1 LDRLPDYLHLNG
13 GARRSPQT
21 EAEAAMAQFED
32 RQKAQEA
39 KFARDGE
46 LRFKAEARRNR
57 LLGLWAAEHMGLSA
71 EHAKEYA
78 AEVVASD
85 FEEAGDED
93 VFRKV
98 SGDIKA
104 KGASVSD
111 DMIRQK
117 MAELTAVARDQV
129 LNEG

>member
-1 LDRLPDYLHLNG
+1 MSGFNDREKG
-13 GARRSPQT
+13 
-21 EAEAAMAQFED
+21 
-32 RQKAQEA
+32 QEA
-39 KFARDGE
+39 KFAHDSE
-46 LRFKAEARRNR
+46 LRFKAEARRNK
-57 LLGLWAAEHMGLSA
+57 LLGLWAAEHMGLSE
-71 EHAKEYA
+71 EHAKQYA

-93 VFRKV
+93 VFRKI
-98 SGDIKA
+98 SGDLKA

-117 MAELTAVARDQV
+117 MAELVAVAREQV

>member
-1 LDRLPDYLHLNG
+1 
-13 GARRSPQT
+13 
-21 EAEAAMAQFED
+21 MAQFED
-32 RQKAQEA
+32 RQKGQEA

-46 LRFKAEARRNR
+46 LRFKAEARRNK

-98 SGDIKA
+98 SADLKA

-111 DMIRQK
+111 DMIRKK
-117 MAELTAVARDQV
+117 MAELTATAREQV

>member
-1 LDRLPDYLHLNG
+1 
-13 GARRSPQT
+13 
-21 EAEAAMAQFED
+21 MAQFED

-46 LRFKAEARRNR
+46 LRFKAEARRNK

-71 EHAKEYA
+71 EHANEYA
-78 AEVVASD
+78 AEVVAAD

-98 SGDIKA
+98 SADLKA
-104 KGASVSD
+104 KGASVSE
-111 DMIRQK
+111 DMIRKK
-117 MAELTAVARDQV
+117 MDELTVTAREQV
-129 LNEG
+129 LSEG

>member
-1 LDRLPDYLHLNG
+1 
-13 GARRSPQT
+13 
-21 EAEAAMAQFED
+21 MAQFDE

-46 LRFKAEARRNR
+46 LRFKAEARRNK
-57 LLGLWAAEHMGLSA
+57 LLGLWVAEHMGLSE
-71 EHAKEYA
+71 EHARAYA
-78 AEVVASD
+78 GEVVAAD

-98 SGDIKA
+98 SADLKA

-111 DMIRQK
+111 DMIRKK
-117 MAELTAVARDQV
+117 MAELTVIAREQV
-129 LNEG
+129 LAEG

>member
-1 LDRLPDYLHLNG
+1 
-13 GARRSPQT
+13 
-21 EAEAAMAQFED
+21 MAQFDD
-32 RQKAQEA
+32 REKAQEA
-39 KFARDGE
+39 KFARDAE

-78 AEVVASD
+78 AEVVAAD

-93 VFRKV
+93 VFRKI
-98 SGDIKA
+98 SADIKA

-111 DMIRQK
+111 DMIRKK
-117 MAELTAVARDQV
+117 MAELVTVARDQV

>member
-1 LDRLPDYLHLNG
+1 
-13 GARRSPQT
+13 
-21 EAEAAMAQFED
+21 MAQFED

-46 LRFKAEARRNR
+46 LRFKAEARRNK

-71 EHAKEYA
+71 EHANEYA
-78 AEVVASD
+78 AEVVAAD

-98 SGDIKA
+98 SADLKA

-111 DMIRQK
+111 DMIRKK
-117 MAELTAVARDQV
+117 MDELTVTAREQV
-129 LNEG
+129 LSEG